1 VEKIDGVT
9 DIVTDVANRSC
20 TFKVTKPGVDFESN
34 LAEFAKT
41 NAHLKDYE
49 IQ

>member
-1 VEKIDGVT
+1 MEKIDGVAE
-9 DIVTDVANRSC
+9 IVTDVANRTC
-20 TFKVTKPGVDFESN
+20 TFKVTKPDVDYKAK

-41 NAHLKDYE
+41 NGKLKDYA

>member
-1 VEKIDGVT
+1 MV
-9 DIVTDVANRSC
+9 DIVTDVDNRIC
-20 TFKVTKPGVDFESN
+20 TFKVTKPDVDYKAS

-41 NAHLKDYE
+41 NGKLKDYE

>member
-1 VEKIDGVT
+1 VAKIDGVT
-9 DIVTDVANRSC
+9 DIVTDVANRTC
-20 TFKVTKPGVDFESN
+20 TFKVTKPDVDFEAR

-41 NAHLKDYE
+41 NEKLKGYE

>member
-1 VEKIDGVT
+1 M
-9 DIVTDVANRSC
+9 DIVTTPGNRTC
-20 TFKVTKPGVDFESN
+20 TFKVTKPDVDYVAM

-41 NAHLKDYE
+41 NDHIKGYE